1 MFVRP
6 FRVKSNTVI
15 KGSDRRKLRAD
26 ISAAFPS
33 LSADELSE
41 LVPNKEELNVVRIY
55 AHKGDAVTIYVL
67 NKNPLFF
74 ELEKRLYPT
83 VYVLWR
89 LPALLQTFRTWPPVL
104 QKLIGGADLMLPGV
118 VVPSSGLPKVDQGD
132 CCAVSVVNNR
142 APVAVGTAAVSSA
155 EMNNLG
161 MKGRGVCV
169 LHTYMDNLWAFGDKS
184 GPPSLPDVE
193 SEGQGVNTEESE
205 ADEEDEE
212 EERKEVKMHEEEE
225 QSPGEMVTDQ
235 VCSGTEELSLAEKE
249 EDKGEKSNEEEEEN
263 QGDQKTPQVIMDAL
277 LLQCF
282 LHALKSK
289 VKKSELPLL
298 TSTFLR
304 NHMFSCCPSGKQLDI
319 KKSSYKKLSKFLQ
332 AMQQQYNLVQ
342 VKELTKGVESIV
354 EVDWKHPELRSFVV
368 PEETDV
374 EATLVKDGEEG
385 DTPYHPPE
393 ITTLYC
399 VSARL
404 EPLFLDANKRKGTI
418 LQPAEVRNIVTEY
431 VKKNELV
438 HENNKNHFSILL
450 PYDSH
455 VTVNPTLCDCLLEKS
470 EYQEVVSLKW
480 DDLFSR
486 TLGRMQQCYQVVFPG
501 QAPRIKKG
509 HIEPI
514 DISVASRGSN
524 KKVTLIK
531 NLEVYGLDPAV
542 VATALQHRVQASS
555 VLQPVPGAKDKVLV
569 QIQGN
574 QIHHI
579 GNLLLEHYH
588 IPRKYIQGL
597 DKALKGGKKK

>member
-1 MFVRP
+1 MFAKP

-15 KGSDRRKLRAD
+15 KGSDRRKLKAD

-41 LVPNKEELNVVRIY
+41 LVPNKEELNVVKIY
-55 AHKGDAVTIYVL
+55 AHKGDAVTLYVL
-67 NKNPLFF
+67 HKNPLFF

-89 LPALLQTFRTWPPVL
+89 YPALLPTFRTWPPVL
-104 QKLIGGADLMLPGV
+104 QKMIGGADLMLPGV
-118 VVPSSGLPKVDQGD
+118 VVPSSGLPDVKQGD
-132 CCAVSVVNNR
+132 CCAVTVVSNR

-155 EMNNLG
+155 EMHSSG

-184 GPPSLPDVE
+184 GPPSLPDAE
-193 SEGQGVNTEESE
+193 SEGQGVYGDGCE
-205 ADEEDEE
+205 ADEEEE
-212 EERKEVKMHEEEE
+212 
-225 QSPGEMVTDQ
+225 
-235 VCSGTEELSLAEKE
+235 EKE
-249 EDKGEKSNEEEEEN
+249 EVEKSCPDFTE
-263 QGDQKTPQVIMDAL
+263 IMDTL
-277 LLQCF
+277 LVQCF

-319 KKSSYKKLSKFLQ
+319 KKSSYKKLSKFLHT
-332 AMQQQYNLVQ
+332 MQQQHNLVR

-354 EVDWKHPELRSFVV
+354 EVDWKNPELRSFSV
-368 PEETDV
+368 PEEMDS
-374 EATLVKDGEEG
+374 EAAPVQDEGEG
-385 DTPYHPPE
+385 QTPYHPPE
-393 ITTLYC
+393 ITTLYS

-404 EPLFLDANKRKGTI
+404 EPLFLDANKSTSSSVQCFSSPVFFFPSDSYVTI
-418 LQPAEVRNIVTEY
+418 
-431 VKKNELV
+431 
-438 HENNKNHFSILL
+438 
-450 PYDSH
+450 
-455 VTVNPTLCDCLLEKS
+455 NPTLCDCLLEKS
-470 EYQEVVSLKW
+470 EYQEIESLKW

-486 TLGRMQQCYQVVFPG
+486 TLGRMQECYQAVFPG
-501 QAPRIKKG
+501 QAPIIKKG

-531 NLEVYGLDPAV
+531 NLEVYHLDPAV

-555 VLQPVPGAKDKVLV
+555 VLQPIPGAKDKVMV

-574 QIHHI
+574 QIHQV
-579 GNLLLEHYH
+579 GSLLLDHYQ

>member
-1 MFVRP
+1 MFARP

-15 KGSDRRKLRAD
+15 KGSDRRKLKAD

-41 LVPNKEELNVVRIY
+41 LVPNKEELNVVKIY
-55 AHKGDAVTIYVL
+55 AHKGDAVTLFVL
-67 NKNPLFF
+67 HKNPLFF

-89 LPALLQTFRTWPPVL
+89 YPALLPTFRTWSPVL

-118 VVPSSGLPKVDQGD
+118 VVSSSGLPDVKRGD
-132 CCAVSVVNNR
+132 CCAVTVVSNR

-155 EMNNLG
+155 EMHSLG

-184 GPPSLPDVE
+184 GPPSLPDAE
-193 SEGQGVNTEESE
+193 SEGQGLDGEECE
-205 ADEEDEE
+205 VDEE
-212 EERKEVKMHEEEE
+212 EEEEEE
-225 QSPGEMVTDQ
+225 QRSGETITDQ
-235 VCSGTEELSLAEKE
+235 ACSGIEELSLAEQAGQ
-249 EDKGEKSNEEEEEN
+249 KGEKVNEEEEGN
-263 QGDQKTPQVIMDAL
+263 QDDQKMPQEIMDAL

-332 AMQQQYNLVQ
+332 TMQQQHNLVR

-354 EVDWKHPELRSFVV
+354 EVDWKHSELRSFNV
-368 PEETDV
+368 PEGKGS
-374 EATLVKDGEEG
+374 EAAPVQDGGEG
-385 DTPYHPPE
+385 ETPYYPPE
-393 ITTLYC
+393 ITTLYS
-399 VSARL
+399 VSSRL

-418 LQPAEVRNIVTEY
+418 LQPAEVRHIVTEY

-438 HENNKNHFSILL
+438 DENNKN
-450 PYDSH
+450 Y
-455 VTVNPTLCDCLLEKS
+455 VTINPTLCDCLLEKS
-470 EYQEVVSLKW
+470 EYQDVESLKW

-486 TLGRMQQCYQVVFPG
+486 TLGRMQECYQVVFPG
-501 QAPRIKKG
+501 QAPIKKKG

-542 VATALQHRVQASS
+542 VATALQRRVQASS
-555 VLQPVPGAKDKVLV
+555 VLQPIPGSKDKVLV

-574 QIHHI
+574 QIHQV
-579 GNLLLEHYH
+579 GNLLLDHYQ
-588 IPRKYIQGL
+588 IPHKYIQGL
-597 DKALKGGKKK
+597 EKAPKGGKKK